1 LTDLDLRLLRYFVRV
16 TERGS
21 FTDAAAQLHVSQ
33 PALSQGI
40 RRLETLVG
48 APLIVRGPRGSS
60 RALQLTRSGA
70 VLLAEAKE
78 ILVHAERAMKS
89 ARRSA
94 DRVELHIGFGTST
107 PRALTRA
114 VLDAAAD
121 IGHVEGILEYIPWGE
136 EVAALRRGDVDVT
149 FIQAPRDFAH
159 SELDTVPVQSMRR
172 LAVFHAGHPLTSRQ
186 ELMMAD
192 LADEPIID
200 AGSDRDYWIV
210 NPRPDGRTPNAVA
223 PAARTVDE
231 MLAFVSAGRGM
242 AITTTSVAE
251 RNASTD
257 LVFVPIRDIE
267 AATVFL
273 AANRADRRPE
283 LAAIIEQTTVSAAAT
298 QQTPGA
304 SSRYR

>member
-16 TERGS
+16 TECGS

-48 APLIVRGPRGSS
+48 APLLLRAPRGST
-60 RALQLTRSGA
+60 RGLQLTRSGA
-70 VLLAEAKE
+70 VLLTDAKE
-78 ILVHAERAMKS
+78 ILVRAERAVKS

-121 IGHVEGILEYIPWGE
+121 VGHVEAILEYIPWGE
-136 EVAALRRGDVDVT
+136 EVATLRRGDVDLT
-149 FIQAPRDFAH
+149 FLQAPRQFAH
-159 SELDTVPVQSMRR
+159 AELDTVAVQSMRR
-172 LAVFHAGHPLTSRQ
+172 VAAFSAGHPLTPRA
-186 ELMMAD
+186 EVTMAD

-210 NPRPDGRTPNAVA
+210 NPRPDGSVPNAVG

-251 RNASTD
+251 RNGSPD
-257 LVFVPIRDIE
+257 LVFLPIRDIE
-267 AATVFL
+267 PATVFL
-273 AANRADRRPE
+273 AVNRVDRRPE
-283 LAAIIEQTTVSAAAT
+283 LAAIIERTTAAA
-298 QQTPGA
+298 A
-304 SSRYR
+304 AAA